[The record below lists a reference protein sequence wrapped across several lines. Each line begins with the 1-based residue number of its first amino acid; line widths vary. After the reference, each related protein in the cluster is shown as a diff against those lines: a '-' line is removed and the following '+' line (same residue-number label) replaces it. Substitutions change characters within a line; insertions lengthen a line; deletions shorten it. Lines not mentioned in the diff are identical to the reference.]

1 MDQEAP
7 STREHTPRSKRDTHT
22 NTPNPRHRTRPAT
35 DHTTSSSKNHTKA
48 STQSHRPSSK
58 PREGDR
64 DQAACTIQR
73 AWRRFHVRGR
83 LREAFGAGKGV
94 EPPEVASLLIQLLW
108 DRAAFPGHT
117 PIRTKPEARVPPT
130 KTAAKS
136 SVLQSI
142 YGKAW
147 RSVQNV

>member
-1 MDQEAP
+1 M
-7 STREHTPRSKRDTHT
+7 
-22 NTPNPRHRTRPAT
+22 
-35 DHTTSSSKNHTKA
+35 KA
-48 STQSHRPSSK
+48 SIMYRVL
-58 PREGDR
+58 GVFV
-64 DQAACTIQR
+64 C
-73 AWRRFHVRGR
+73 RFHVRCR
-83 LREAFGAGKGV
+83 LREAFGAGKRV

-108 DRAAFPGHT
+108 DRPAFPGHT
-117 PIRTKPEARVPPT
+117 PIRTKPEATVPPT